1 MAQHDLNIANQSFPS
16 FRTDLNNALSAIQT
30 THSGTSRPTGAV
42 AGQIWLDTTTATSPT
57 LKYYD
62 GADDISLAT
71 IDHSANTV
79 NWLDSTVSITGL
91 STTATGTVL
100 TLSDTNLNSTVS
112 IRIPT
117 TKGIDDDSGNEFL
130 KFTKTAT
137 AVNEF
142 TIINSATGS
151 APEIQS
157 TGDDTDI
164 DLKIT
169 PKGAGKIILD
179 GLAFPNAD
187 GTASQVLQTNGS
199 GVLSFSTISASGKFE
214 SALLHVRDE
223 KASGTEGGTFTLGAW
238 RTRDLN
244 TSVTNEISGA
254 SLSSNQITLPAGT
267 FYIIAKS
274 ESHKVNFNKLR
285 LINITDSSTLLI
297 GMNGMEWNSS
307 DSVGH
312 NFLDGRF
319 TIASTKTLELQH
331 ISNVTKA
338 TDGFGRAN
346 SLDSTAE
353 VYTDVQIW
361 KVA

>member
-16 FRTDLNNALSAIQT
+16 FRSDLNNALSAIQT

-42 AGQIWLDTTTATSPT
+42 AGQIWLDTTSATSPT

-91 STTATGTVL
+91 TTTATGTVL
-100 TLSDTNLNSTVS
+100 TLTDTHLNSTVS

-130 KFTKTAT
+130 KFTKTAS

-157 TGDDTDI
+157 TGGDTNI

-169 PKGAGKIILD
+169 PKGTGKIILD

-187 GTASQVLQTNGS
+187 GSANQVLQTNGS
-199 GVLSFSTISASGKFE
+199 GVLSFATPSSVANTPAFLAYLSADQSISNGVQVKAQFNTEVFDVGGCYDNATNYRFTPNVAGKYMVFSNLLIQLNDYGVYNASIEPFLNGSQYTFGNN
-214 SALLHVRDE
+214 VFG
-223 KASGTEGGTFTLGAW
+223 SGTNLSICMYVSHIISFNGTTDYVEIFGSMERHTSSGNRFDSGIKSSYFGAY
-238 RTRDLN
+238 R
-244 TSVTNEISGA
+244 
-254 SLSSNQITLPAGT
+254 
-267 FYIIAKS
+267 II
-274 ESHKVNFNKLR
+274 E
-285 LINITDSSTLLI
+285 
-297 GMNGMEWNSS
+297 
-307 DSVGH
+307 
-312 NFLDGRF
+312 
-319 TIASTKTLELQH
+319 
-331 ISNVTKA
+331 
-338 TDGFGRAN
+338 
-346 SLDSTAE
+346 
-353 VYTDVQIW
+353 
-361 KVA
+361 

>member
-1 MAQHDLNIANQSFPS
+1 MSQHDLNIANQSFPS
-16 FRTDLNNALSAIQT
+16 FRSDLNNALSAIQT

-42 AGQIWLDTTTATSPT
+42 AGQIWLDTTSATSPT

-71 IDHSANTV
+71 IDHVGNTV

-100 TLSDTNLNSTVS
+100 TLTDTHLNSTVS

-130 KFTKTAT
+130 KFTKTAS

-157 TGDDTDI
+157 TGGDTNI

-169 PKGAGKIILD
+169 PKGTGKIILD

-187 GTASQVLQTNGS
+187 GSANQVLQTNGS
-199 GVLSFSTISASGKFE
+199 GVLSFATPS
-214 SALLHVRDE
+214 
-223 KASGTEGGTFTLGAW
+223 GGT
-238 RTRDLN
+238 N
-244 TSVTNEISGA
+244 TPAFYVHQ
-254 SLSSNQITLPAGT
+254 SSNQTINNVTHTKIQFQTETLD
-267 FYIIAKS
+267 S
-274 ESHKVNFNKLR
+274 NNNF
-285 LINITDSSTLLI
+285 DSAT
-297 GMNGMEWNSS
+297 NY
-307 DSVGH
+307 
-312 NFLDGRF
+312 RF
-319 TIASTKTLELQH
+319 TPTTAGYYLLTVGLRCDSGSAEYFLQ
-331 ISNVTKA
+331 IYKNGS
-338 TDGFGRAN
+338 GFVNLRDDVFTNYQLNGSALVYAN
-346 SLDSTAE
+346 GSDYFE
-353 VYTDVQIW
+353 VYFWQNSGTSKTTSASIGSTYFSGFRIIGV
-361 KVA
+361 